1 MKCFRCGNKLEI
13 EYELDYPLVCNHCDE
28 NMFIFE
34 SVEEYENE
42 AIDMYKYVDK
52 IKNGGLVC

>member
-42 AIDMYKYVDK
+42 AMDNLIHIQFLIYSH
-52 IKNGGLVC
+52 I